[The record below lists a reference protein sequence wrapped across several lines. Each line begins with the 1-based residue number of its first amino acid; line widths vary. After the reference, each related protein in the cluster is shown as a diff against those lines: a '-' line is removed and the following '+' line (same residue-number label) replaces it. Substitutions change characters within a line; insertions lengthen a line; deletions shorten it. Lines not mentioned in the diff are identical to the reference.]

1 LPTPSVAEK
10 AATLLIA
17 IGKEFPKPGT
27 PVLIPH
33 RELVAMQGSKWMGIA
48 SAASHGELAYLL
60 NDFLE
65 AEGFV
70 TEKPPN
76 SNAFTITP

>member
-1 LPTPSVAEK
+1 
-10 AATLLIA
+10 
-17 IGKEFPKPGT
+17 
-27 PVLIPH
+27 
-33 RELVAMQGSKWMGIA
+33 MQGSKWMGIA